1 MKAIAEQILC
11 RIEDIPEGEG
21 KGFDIDQPEEIIEIV
36 LVRRGDAV
44 FGYRNDCPHVG
55 TPLNWVDD
63 RFMTLDRKYILC
75 ATHGAEFRV
84 EDGYCIAGPCAGDSL
99 TPIDLELRDGT
110 VVLRGL

>member
-1 MKAIAEQILC
+1 MTDPGERVLC
-11 RIEDIPEGEG
+11 RLDEIPDGDGRGFEIERGD
-21 KGFDIDQPEEIIEIV
+21 EIV
-36 LVRRGDAV
+36 DIVVLRRGGAV
-44 FGYRNDCPHVG
+44 YGYRNDCPHTG

-99 TPIDLELRDGT
+99 TPVEVALRDGT
-110 VVLRGL
+110 VVLRKL

>member
-1 MKAIAEQILC
+1 MGDALPTDLC
-11 RIEDIPEGEG
+11 RLDDIPDGEA
-21 KGFDIDQPEEIIEIV
+21 KGFEIDRPEEIIDIIV
-36 LVRRGDAV
+36 VRRGAHV
-44 FGYRNDCPHVG
+44 FGYRNSCPHIG

-63 RFMTLDRKYILC
+63 RYMTLDRKYILC

-99 TPIDLELRDGT
+99 TPIDLELHDGA